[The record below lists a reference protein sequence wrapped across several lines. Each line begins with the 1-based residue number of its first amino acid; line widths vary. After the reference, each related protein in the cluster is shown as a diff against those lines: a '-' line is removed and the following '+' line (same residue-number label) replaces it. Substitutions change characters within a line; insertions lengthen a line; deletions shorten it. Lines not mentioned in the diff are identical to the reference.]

1 MVFRDE
7 FGNSV
12 TMAKAGVYLQFNTII
27 EFTFIGIYV
36 WTSFELEMSLLL
48 KLFIRI
54 KDIKQPR
61 PQDTQTTQSGWKT
74 K

>member
-12 TMAKAGVYLQFNTII
+12 TMAKASVYLQFNTII
-27 EFTFIGIYV
+27 EFSFIGVYV
-36 WTSFELEMSLLL
+36 WTSFELKMSLLL
-48 KLFIRI
+48 KLFSRF

-61 PQDTQTTQSGWKT
+61 PQDTKTTQSGWKT

>member
-7 FGNSV
+7 FGNNV
-12 TMAKAGVYLQFNTII
+12 TMAKASVYLQFNTII
-27 EFTFIGIYV
+27 EFAFIGIYV
-36 WTSFELEMSLLL
+36 WTSFELKMSLIL
-48 KLFIRI
+48 KLFMRF
-54 KDIKQPR
+54 KDIKQ

>member
-12 TMAKAGVYLQFNTII
+12 TMAKAIVYLQFNTII
-27 EFTFIGIYV
+27 EFAFIGIYV
-36 WTSFELEMSLLL
+36 WTSFELKMSLIL
-48 KLFIRI
+48 KLVMRF
-54 KDIKQPR
+54 KDIKQ